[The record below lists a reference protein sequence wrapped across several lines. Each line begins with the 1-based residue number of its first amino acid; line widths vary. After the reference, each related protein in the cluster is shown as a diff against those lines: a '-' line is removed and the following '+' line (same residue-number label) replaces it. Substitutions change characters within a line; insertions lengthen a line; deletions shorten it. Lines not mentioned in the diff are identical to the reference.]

1 MKFSEVFTSKDNI
14 QLDKKTLVILRW
26 IAIIGQYISISF
38 VFFVLNF
45 ELPFFYCSIIIILG
59 TITNF
64 YLQFVV
70 NENQLSNIKSS
81 SYLLYDL
88 IQLSLLLF
96 FTGGVTNPFT
106 ILLIIPAI
114 VSSTFLSLRST
125 INLSIITII
134 ILVVLTIN
142 HYPLPRKVIEEL
154 HFHVPNYYLY
164 AITFSIILGLVFLTY
179 FGARF
184 GVESRK
190 RTEALNRLELILAKE
205 HELESIGLQA
215 AAAAHSLGTPLST
228 ITVVAKE
235 LEKEI
240 GNKSKHLKDIN
251 LILSQTK
258 RCKEILKNLSHDQ
271 FKEDD
276 FLNNIRIGDLLDE
289 IVRSFSEI
297 SEKKILLV
305 KDQAEL
311 DPQIDRTLEITYGLR
326 NFIGNAVK
334 YSNSFVE
341 ISLKSNDTITEVK
354 VSDDGP
360 GFSEDVKDVLG
371 EPYIR
376 SNNKIISAKSGL
388 GLGTFIGKTLLERMK
403 ASVQFSNS
411 SKLNGAMVTIK
422 WQTKNLINI

>member
-26 IAIIGQYISISF
+26 IAIIGQYFSISL
-38 VFFVLNF
+38 VYFVLNF
-45 ELPFFYCSIIIILG
+45 QFPIFYCTIIILLG
-59 TITNF
+59 VITNF
-64 YLQFVV
+64 YLQFI
-70 NENQLSNIKSS
+70 EKDNQLGNIKSS
-81 SYLLYDL
+81 LYLLYDL
-88 IQLSLLLF
+88 IQLSFLLF
-96 FTGGVTNPFT
+96 FTGGVTNPFI
-106 ILLIIPAI
+106 ILIIIPAV

-125 INLSIITII
+125 VNLSIITII
-134 ILVVLTIN
+134 ILVGLTIS
-142 HYPLPRKVIEEL
+142 YLPLPHKVIEEF

-164 AITFSIILGLVFLTY
+164 AITLSIIIGLVFLTY
-179 FGARF
+179 FGTRF
-184 GVESRK
+184 GAESRK

-235 LEKEI
+235 LKKEI
-240 GNKSKHLKDIN
+240 GDNSQYSKDIN
-251 LILSQTK
+251 LLLSQTK
-258 RCKEILKNLSHDQ
+258 RCSAILKNLSQDQ
-271 FKEDD
+271 LKEDN
-276 FLNNIRIGDLLDE
+276 FLNNIKIEDLLEDV
-289 IVRSFSEI
+289 VRSFSEI
-297 SEKKILLV
+297 SEKKILLI
-305 KDQAEL
+305 KEQNEL
-311 DPQIDRTLEITYGLR
+311 NPQISRTLEITYGLR

-341 ISLKSNDTITEVK
+341 INLKSNDTVTEVK

-376 SNNKIISAKSGL
+376 SKNKIISAKSGL

-403 ASVQFSNS
+403 ANIQFSNS
-411 SKLNGAMVTIK
+411 KKLNGAMVIIK
-422 WQTKNLINI
+422 WKTKDLINI

>member
-1 MKFSEVFTSKDNI
+1 MKFSEFFTSKNII

-26 IAIIGQYISISF
+26 IAIIGQYISISI
-38 VFFVLNF
+38 VYFFLNF
-45 ELPFFYCSIIIILG
+45 QLPIFECTVIILLG
-59 TITNF
+59 VLTNL
-64 YLQFVV
+64 YLQFLVK
-70 NENQLSNIKSS
+70 ENQLDNIKSS
-81 SYLLYDL
+81 MYLLYDL
-88 IQLSLLLF
+88 VQLSLLLF
-96 FTGGVTNPFT
+96 FTGGVTNPFI

-125 INLSIITII
+125 VNLSIITIT
-134 ILVVLTIN
+134 ILVVLTVS
-142 HYPLPRKVIEEL
+142 YLPLPHKVSEEL

-164 AITFSIILGLVFLTY
+164 TIPLAIIIGLVLLTY

-184 GVESRK
+184 GAEARK
-190 RTEALNRLELILAKE
+190 RSEALNRLELILAQE

-235 LEKEI
+235 LKKEI
-240 GNKSKHLKDIN
+240 GDDPQYSKDIN
-251 LILSQTK
+251 LLLSQTK
-258 RCKEILKNLSHDQ
+258 RCSEILKNLSQDQ
-271 FKEDD
+271 LKEDN
-276 FLNNIRIGDLLDE
+276 FLNNIKIGDLLDE

-297 SEKKILLV
+297 SEKKIMLI
-305 KDQAEL
+305 KDQNEL

-341 ISLKSNDTITEVK
+341 INLKSNDTVTEVK
-354 VSDDGP
+354 ISDDGP

-376 SNNKIISAKSGL
+376 SKNKIISSKSGL

-403 ASVQFSNS
+403 ANVQFDNS
-411 SKLNGAMVTIK
+411 IKLNGASVTVK
-422 WQTKNLINI
+422 WKTKDLFNI